1 MELHFEHIIKNL
13 HDGLYLTDRDR
24 QITYWNPAAEAIT
37 GYRAEEVI
45 GHSCADNILMHVD
58 DQGRSL
64 CKGLCPLAKTIQ
76 DGETR
81 QATVFLR
88 HKEGHRVP
96 VSVRVTPLKDGQGEI
111 IGGIELFA
119 DASEQQAREE
129 RLCKLE
135 KLALLDSLTQLP
147 NRRYL
152 EAALES
158 ALNMYSRGGVPFG
171 MLFMDIDHFKAFND
185 QQGHQL
191 GDRVLRTTA
200 STLAGAVRPFDTLGR
215 WGGEEFLGIFPNTD
229 LADLQEIGQRL
240 LALLRT
246 SRINYQGK
254 HLTVT
259 ITIGGAGVRKSDNR
273 QSITARADQAMYQGK
288 DRGRDCLVILE

>member
-1 MELHFEHIIKNL
+1 MELPFEDIMENL

-76 DGETR
+76 DGKTR

-88 HKEGHRVP
+88 HKEGHRVA
-96 VSVRVTPLKDGQGEI
+96 VSVRVTPLTDGQGEI

-119 DASEQQAREE
+119 DASEQQARED
-129 RLCKLE
+129 RLRKLE

-152 EAALES
+152 DAELES
-158 ALNMYSRGGVPFG
+158 ALNMYSRGGVAFG
-171 MLFMDIDHFKAFND
+171 LLFMDIDHFKIFND
-185 QQGHQL
+185 QHGHHL
-191 GDRVLRTTA
+191 GDRVLKTTA
-200 STLAGAVRPFDTLGR
+200 STLSGAVRPFDTLGR
-215 WGGEEFLGIFPNTD
+215 WAVKNSWVSSPTPISLICRRSVRGCWPCSAPPASTIKESI
-229 LADLQEIGQRL
+229 
-240 LALLRT
+240 
-246 SRINYQGK
+246 SR
-254 HLTVT
+254 
-259 ITIGGAGVRKSDNR
+259 
-273 QSITARADQAMYQGK
+273 
-288 DRGRDCLVILE
+288 